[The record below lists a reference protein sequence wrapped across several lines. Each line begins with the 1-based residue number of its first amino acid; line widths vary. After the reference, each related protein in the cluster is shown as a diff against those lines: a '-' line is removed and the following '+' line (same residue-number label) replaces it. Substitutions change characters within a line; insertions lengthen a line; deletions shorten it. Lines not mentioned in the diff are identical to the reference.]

1 MIRVTRW
8 SPDTCDCVLEYEWDD
23 AQDENT
29 RQHKF
34 KGIVKRCSSHSFVS
48 GKDVYNEVLSENTRK
63 NVVFAEAQKVLPELA
78 PENYNWSFD
87 KDRKLKVGFLGVA
100 MDSMKKKQLQ
110 DLTDSKFG
118 KNKVEVI

>member
-8 SPDTCDCVLEYEWDD
+8 SPDTCGCVLEYEWDD

-29 RQHKF
+29 RQVMF
-34 KGIVKRCSSHSFVS
+34 KRVVKRCSSHSLLS
-48 GKDVYNEVLSENTRK
+48 GVDVYNEVVSENTRK
-63 NVVFAEAQKVLPELA
+63 NIVLAEAQKVFPELI

-100 MDSMKKKQLQ
+100 IDKKQLQ